1 MARAFLKK
9 SLKQIYGGL
18 TLGQKL
24 EIEIAIVVLILIIGS
39 IFYHYIEGW
48 RYLDALY
55 FCSTTLAAVGYGDF
69 VPKTDAGKIF
79 TIFYQFIGI
88 PFFVYTT
95 SLFISENRTK

>member
-1 MARAFLKK
+1 MAKKFIKK
-9 SLKQIYGGL
+9 SLSQVYSGL

-24 EIEIAIVVLILIIGS
+24 EVEIAIVIIILIWGMF
-39 IFYHYIEGW
+39 FYHHVEGW
-48 RYLDALY
+48 RYLDAIY

-69 VPKTDAGKIF
+69 LPRTDLGKIF

-95 SLFISENRTK
+95 SLFINRR

>member
-1 MARAFLKK
+1 MAKKFLKK
-9 SLKQIYGGL
+9 SLSQVYSGL

-24 EIEIAIVVLILIIGS
+24 EVEIAIVIIILIIGMF
-39 IFYHYIEGW
+39 FYHYAEGW
-48 RYLDALY
+48 RYLDAIY

-69 VPKTDAGKIF
+69 LPRTDIGKIF

-95 SLFISENRTK
+95 SLFINRR

>member
-9 SLKQIYGGL
+9 SIGQVHAGL

-24 EIEIAIVVLILIIGS
+24 EIEIAIIILILVVGS
-39 IFYHYIEGW
+39 VLYHFIEGW

-55 FCSTTLAAVGYGDF
+55 FSSTTLAAVGYGDF
-69 VPKTDAGKIF
+69 YPKTDAGKIF

-95 SLFISENRTK
+95 SLFINKNKE